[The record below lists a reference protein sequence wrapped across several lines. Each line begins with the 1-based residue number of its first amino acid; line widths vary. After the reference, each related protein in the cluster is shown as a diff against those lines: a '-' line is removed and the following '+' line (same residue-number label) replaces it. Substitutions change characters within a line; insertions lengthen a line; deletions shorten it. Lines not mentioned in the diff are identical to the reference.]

1 MSTPSPNHP
10 IVLVVWTD
18 TISNSGW
25 KQAEDIDDWTKENT
39 WLVHTVGYLIR
50 ETEEFVVIAAS
61 WAMEEK
67 QYGSLIKIPRAWAK
81 VIPLTDLDSTQNVLS
96 HA

>member
-1 MSTPSPNHP
+1 MSDPATDHP
-10 IVLVVWTD
+10 IVLVIWTD
-18 TISNSGW
+18 TITNSGW
-25 KQAEDIDDWTKENT
+25 QTAEKIDDWAKENT

-81 VIPLTDLDSTQNVLS
+81 IVPLTDLEATQNILS
-96 HA
+96 